1 MRDMTEKKIN
11 FEDALARLEEVVKEL
26 EDGGLSLEKSLEL
39 FEEGVRLVKF
49 CKLELDQAEKKIE
62 IVLKKDEDYN
72 EVEVVPFNVEEE
84 N

>member
-1 MRDMTEKKIN
+1 MTEKQLD
-11 FEDALARLEEVVKEL
+11 FEEALARLEEVVKEL

-39 FEEGVRLVKF
+39 FEEGVKLVKF
-49 CKLELDQAEKKIE
+49 CKMELDQAERKIE

-72 EVEVVPFNVEEE
+72 DVEIVPFKAEEE

>member
-1 MRDMTEKKIN
+1 MPERKLD
-11 FEDALARLEEVVKEL
+11 FEEALARLEEVVKEL

-39 FEEGVRLVKF
+39 FEEGVKLVKF
-49 CKLELDQAEKKIE
+49 CKMELDQAERKIE

-72 EVEVVPFNVEEE
+72 DVEIVPFKTEEE

>member
-1 MRDMTEKKIN
+1 MAERKLD
-11 FEDALARLEEVVKEL
+11 FEEALARLEEVVKEL

-39 FEEGVRLVKF
+39 FEEGVKLVKF
-49 CKLELDQAEKKIE
+49 CKTELDQAERKIE

-72 EVEVVPFNVEEE
+72 DVEIVPFKTEEE

>member
-1 MRDMTEKKIN
+1 MAERKLD
-11 FEDALARLEEVVKEL
+11 FEEALARLEEVVKEL

-39 FEEGVRLVKF
+39 FEEGVKLVKF
-49 CKLELDQAEKKIE
+49 CKMELDQAERKIE

-72 EVEVVPFNVEEE
+72 DVEIVPFKAEEE

>member
-1 MRDMTEKKIN
+1 MPERKLD
-11 FEDALARLEEVVKEL
+11 FEEALARLEEVVKEL

-39 FEEGVRLVKF
+39 FEEGVKLVKF
-49 CKLELDQAEKKIE
+49 CKLELDQAERKIE

-72 EVEVVPFNVEEE
+72 DVEIVPFKAEEE

>member
-1 MRDMTEKKIN
+1 MPERKLD
-11 FEDALARLEEVVKEL
+11 FEEALARLEEVVKEL

-39 FEEGVRLVKF
+39 FEEGVKLVKF
-49 CKLELDQAEKKIE
+49 CKMELDQAERKIE

-72 EVEVVPFNVEEE
+72 DVEIVPFKAEEE

>member
-1 MRDMTEKKIN
+1 MPERKLD
-11 FEDALARLEEVVKEL
+11 FEEALARLEEVVKEL

-39 FEEGVRLVKF
+39 FEEGVKLVKF
-49 CKLELDQAEKKIE
+49 CKMELDQAERKIE

-72 EVEVVPFNVEEE
+72 HVEIVPFKAEEE

>member
-1 MRDMTEKKIN
+1 MPERKLG
-11 FEDALARLEEVVKEL
+11 FEEALARLEEVVKEL

-39 FEEGVRLVKF
+39 FEEGVKLVKF
-49 CKLELDQAEKKIE
+49 CKMELDQAERKIE

-72 EVEVVPFNVEEE
+72 DVEIVPFKAEEE

>member
-1 MRDMTEKKIN
+1 MTEKKIN

-49 CKLELDQAEKKIE
+49 CKLELDQVEKKIE

>member
-1 MRDMTEKKIN
+1 MTEKKIN

-62 IVLKKDEDYN
+62 IVLKKMKIIMK
-72 EVEVVPFNVEEE
+72 
-84 N
+84 

>member
-1 MRDMTEKKIN
+1 MPERKLD
-11 FEDALARLEEVVKEL
+11 FEEALARLEEVVKEL

-39 FEEGVRLVKF
+39 FEEGVKLVKF
-49 CKLELDQAEKKIE
+49 CKTELDQAERKIE

-72 EVEVVPFNVEEE
+72 DVEIVPFKAEEE

>member
-1 MRDMTEKKIN
+1 MTEKKIN